1 MTFSLAA
8 LFAASLLIP
17 IAASAQ
23 MDVAEPQVQE
33 AAPAILAL
41 TTSSRAGISAERRAN
56 DRGRASADTSGKH
69 VRAGT
74 RVARAV
80 AGGLV
85 GILAGG
91 VIGAA
96 IGGYQDR
103 HSQTQEAYGL
113 TKSAVDGILG
123 AAVGLV
129 LGLIIGADWP

>member
-1 MTFSLAA
+1 MKTSLAVT
-8 LFAASLLIP
+8 FVASLLIP

-23 MDVAEPQVQE
+23 MDLPDPQTHE

-56 DRGRASADTSGKH
+56 DRGWASSDTAGKH

-74 RVARAV
+74 RVAHAV

-103 HSQTQEAYGL
+103 HSQTHEDYQL
-113 TKSAVDGILG
+113 PKSAVGGVLG